1 VVTFSSAQ
9 AWQPTVGLPL
19 NSNVRQHKTPIPTMT
34 WIQKNF
40 PWLAMALIAVLA
52 ELIPSNYWLGAHPL
66 SLYAALIALVILV
79 FLSFNFF
86 SFLERLVLAAAYCWV
101 SWSIIRTF
109 AAIYERTGFA
119 DKTSEFATQNAL
131 YFSLCM
137 WTSLGFEAITPTAAS
152 RPWVMWEAG
161 IGLVANS
168 ILIALVLRL
177 FLPLRQL

>member
-1 VVTFSSAQ
+1 
-9 AWQPTVGLPL
+9 
-19 NSNVRQHKTPIPTMT
+19 MT
-34 WIQKNF
+34 WIQNNF
-40 PWLAMALIAVLA
+40 PWMAMTLVAVFV
-52 ELIPSNYWLGAHPL
+52 EIVPSNYWIYSHPV
-66 SLYAALIALVILV
+66 SLYAAVMALVLLLY
-79 FLSFNFF
+79 LSFNFF

-109 AAIYERTGFA
+109 AAIYEVTGFERQ
-119 DKTSEFATQNAL
+119 TSEFATQNSL

-152 RPWVMWEAG
+152 RPWIMWEAG
-161 IGLVANS
+161 LGLVANS